1 MPLFGSS
8 PASED
13 SMAAALASNIPFS
26 SPYAAGALAET
37 IPAVLA
43 TTAVTPTSGDL
54 YIWPVRLGAGES
66 VGHVG
71 FVTTTTAGAT
81 LNHWWTCLLDNTYT
95 VQATSA
101 DQTSGAIAASTWFS
115 LAMGTAYTATY
126 SGLYY
131 LGVMISDN
139 SGTQPTLCGTSAGPL
154 VAMITGTGHPGS
166 ILGGQSSTS
175 QTTAPVL
182 GTVATAPTAT
192 AAVPYLFCTN

>member
-13 SMAAALASNIPFS
+13 SLTAAMAANISYS
-26 SPYAAGALAET
+26 SPYAPGAIAET
-37 IPAVLA
+37 IPAYAA
-43 TTAVTPTSGDL
+43 TTAVSIATGDL
-54 YIWPVRLGAGES
+54 YLAAIHLGAGES

-81 LNHWWTCLLDNTYT
+81 LNHWWTCLVDNAYT

-131 LGVMISDN
+131 LGVMISNN
-139 SGTQPTLCGTSAGPL
+139 SGTEPTLCGTSAGPL
-154 VAMITGTGHPGS
+154 IAMMTGTGHPVS
-166 ILGGQSSTS
+166 SFGGQSNTGAS
-175 QTTAPVL
+175 AALAL
-182 GTVATAPTAT
+182 GTVVTTPTAT
-192 AAVPYLFCTN
+192 IGVPYLFCTN

>member
-1 MPLFGSS
+1 MPLYGSS

-13 SMAAALASNIPFS
+13 SLTAAIASANPYS
-26 SPYAAGALAET
+26 SQYAAGALAET
-37 IPAVLA
+37 IPAVFA
-43 TTAVTPTSGDL
+43 TTAFTPTSGDL

-81 LNHWWTCLLDNTYT
+81 LNHWWTCLCDNTYT

-139 SGTQPTLCGTSAGPL
+139 SGTQPTLCGSAAGPL
-154 VAMITGTGHPGS
+154 IAMMTGTGHPNS

-175 QTTAPVL
+175 QTTAPAL
-182 GTVATAPTAT
+182 GTVVTTPTAT

>member
-1 MPLFGSS
+1 MPIYGSS

-13 SMAAALASNIPFS
+13 SLAAAMAANVPFS
-26 SPYAAGALAET
+26 SPYASGAIAET

-54 YIWPVRLGAGES
+54 YLWPVHLGAGES

-81 LNHWWTCLLDNTYT
+81 LNHWWTCVADLNYT
-95 VQATSA
+95 VQGVSA

-131 LGVMISDN
+131 LGVMISNN

-154 VAMITGTGHPGS
+154 IAMTTGTGHPNA

-175 QTTAPVL
+175 QSTAPAL
-182 GTVATAPTAT
+182 GTVLTAPTAT
-192 AAVPYLFCTN
+192 AAVPYLYATN